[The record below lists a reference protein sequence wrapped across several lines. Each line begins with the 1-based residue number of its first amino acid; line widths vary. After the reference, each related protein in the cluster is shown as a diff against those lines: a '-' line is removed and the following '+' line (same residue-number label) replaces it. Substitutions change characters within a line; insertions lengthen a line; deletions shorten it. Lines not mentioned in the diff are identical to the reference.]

1 MSSATESGSASRGDR
16 VPSYNTVMWSAFR
29 RLGMAAAILLALP
42 GGVWAQG
49 GALRIGLPSVP
60 AALDPATALEGP
72 ISVIARQV
80 FDTLIQYRE
89 GTSDIEPGLAVQ
101 WSVSRDGLTWT
112 FRLREGVRF
121 HDGTALTAQ
130 HVVESLDRIIQ
141 PNAPN
146 APNPNAAA
154 PRLVRGTPGVV
165 KEIRAVDARTVQIG
179 LLLPYAPL
187 PAVLA
192 HPAFSIVLASRV
204 GQRWVGTGPFTLTE
218 ASAGRV
224 VLDANAGY
232 WAGAPRSTRLVFL
245 ETGEDAR
252 GEAMLEAQGLD
263 VLILSTAPS
272 HPAGALSI
280 PSWRIGYLALEAERE
295 PFSRLKARQAVAA
308 ALDPALLAPA
318 VGPVGVPLLSFLPL
332 GVWARRDGPPVLQ
345 ANPAKAKRLLTE
357 AGFPRGTSAGLLVG
371 DDGGKRVDPSR
382 VADAIRASLAAVGIS
397 VPIQTEPAEA
407 ALELARTGQHQM
419 ALLEARVEAGDPH
432 FLLYPLSSSEGASK
446 GPAAVNLSFYRNRT
460 LDDLLIRASQVSFRP
475 ERQRLYVRAQAL
487 LAEEVPWVP
496 LYVRLHWAAIRP
508 DVRNLRLHPSGN
520 PRFDRVWS
528 DAPAPAPGSGR

>member
-1 MSSATESGSASRGDR
+1 
-16 VPSYNTVMWSAFR
+16 MWSAFR
-29 RLGMAAAILLALP
+29 RFGIVAAVVLALT
-42 GGVWAQG
+42 GNAWAQG
-49 GALRIGLPSVP
+49 GVLRVGLPSIP
-60 AALDPATALEGP
+60 PSLDPATALEGP
-72 ISVIARQV
+72 VSVIARQI
-80 FDTLIQYRE
+80 FDTLVQYRD
-89 GTSDIEPGLAVQ
+89 GSSDIEPGLATQ

-112 FRLREGVRF
+112 LRLREGVRF
-121 HDGTALTAQ
+121 HDGTALTAL
-130 HVVESLDRIIQ
+130 HVVESLDRIVQ
-141 PNAPN
+141 PSAPN

-154 PRLVRGTPGVV
+154 PRLVRGTPGVI
-165 KEIRAVDARTVQIG
+165 KEIRALDTRTVQIG

-192 HPAFSIVLASRV
+192 HPAFSIVLASRL
-204 GQRWVGTGPFTLTE
+204 GQRLVGTGPFVLAE
-218 ASAGRV
+218 AGAGRV

-232 WAGAPRSTRLVFL
+232 WAGSPRSTRLVFL

-252 GEAMLEAQGLD
+252 GEALLEAQGVD

-272 HPAGALSI
+272 HPAGALSV
-280 PSWRIGYLALEAERE
+280 PGWRIGYLALEAEHE

-308 ALDPALLAPA
+308 ALEPALLAPA
-318 VGPVGVPLLSFLPL
+318 VGPVGVPLLSFLPF
-332 GVWARRDGPPVLQ
+332 GVWARRDGPPALE

-371 DDGGKRVDPSR
+371 DEGGRRVDPSR
-382 VADAIRASLAAVGIS
+382 VAEAIRTSLAAVGIS
-397 VPIQTEPAEA
+397 VPIQTEPVQT

-446 GPAAVNLSFYRNRT
+446 GPTAVNMSFYRNRT

-475 ERQRLYVRAQAL
+475 ERQRLYRRAQAM

-496 LYVRLHWAAIRP
+496 LYVRLHWVAVRP

-528 DAPAPAPGSGR
+528 DAAPRAAPGSGR